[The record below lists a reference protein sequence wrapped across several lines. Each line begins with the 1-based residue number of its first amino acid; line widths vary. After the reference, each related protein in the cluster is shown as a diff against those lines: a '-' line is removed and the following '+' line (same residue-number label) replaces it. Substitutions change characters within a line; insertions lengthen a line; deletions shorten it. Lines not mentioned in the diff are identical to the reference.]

1 MEINQVVLFGR
12 LGKDPEARKMPNGDP
27 IVSFALA
34 NSTWK
39 KDGDKWIEDTSWFD
53 CTAFGRT
60 AQTFVERAKKGHRV
74 IVTGSL
80 KQRVWRDKEEN
91 RQERVSINVFGI
103 QYLEKKAKSDAVPE
117 AVVSPQTDV
126 PF

>member
-12 LGKDPEARKMPNGDP
+12 LGKDPELRSMPNGDP
-27 IVSFALA
+27 LCSFALA

-39 KDGDKWIEDTSWFD
+39 KEGEKWVESTSWFD
-53 CTAFGRT
+53 CTIFGKQAPAFC
-60 AQTFVERAKKGHRV
+60 ERAKKGHR
-74 IVTGSL
+74 IIITGSL
-80 KQRVWRDKEEN
+80 KQRVWKNKDDE

-117 AVVSPQTDV
+117 AVVSSQTDV